1 MQMKNVYGKHVL
13 VTGASSG
20 IGRAVAIAFAEA
32 GCEVTG
38 VSRHCENGA
47 VEEIGSGCIVS
58 RACDVAVGGGY
69 KVLMFLPRLF
79 PDRLTEWVLAK
90 IYLPAG

>member
-38 VSRHCENGA
+38 VSRHCE
-47 VEEIGSGCIVS
+47 
-58 RACDVAVGGGY
+58 AVGGGY
-69 KVLMFLPRLF
+69 KVLMFLLRLF